1 MQITILTDTNYNIQ
15 SSTSIHPNYYKY
27 MYTIFNIKFD
37 IPKQIFFLSYNND
50 ENRDLKK
57 YLSRSSFRLEKQKYF
72 LNKKKNKLILICLT
86 LQNPFK

>member
-1 MQITILTDTNYNIQ
+1 
-15 SSTSIHPNYYKY
+15 
-27 MYTIFNIKFD
+27 MYTIVDIKFD
-37 IPKQIFFLSYNND
+37 IPKQKFFLSYYND
-50 ENRDLKK
+50 KNRDLKK